1 MVTGRIGLGWGG
13 LALLL
18 LACGCRQA
26 DDRPADYN
34 YDVRPI
40 LADHCYS
47 CHGPDPESREAGVR
61 LHAQDGL
68 YAPLREDSTRK
79 VIVPGNAAASEL
91 VRRITHSDPQ
101 QRMPPPDAPH
111 ALTQA
116 EITTLTRWVN
126 EGAVWKPHWSH
137 IPPQLPALPDVSR
150 PSWVRNPIDRFVLA
164 RLEQERLKPS
174 PEADRRT
181 LIRRL
186 YLDLIG
192 LPPPVSEV
200 RAFAVDPDPDAY
212 EQLVD
217 RLLKSAHFGERM
229 AQHWLDLARY
239 ADTNGY
245 SIDGGRH
252 MWLWRDWVIDAFNA
266 NMPFD
271 EFVIEQMAGDLLPD
285 ATAIQRVATGFHR
298 NHMITHEG
306 GTIPEENLVNY
317 VADRVKTTSEVFLG
331 LTFACAQCHDHKYD
345 PITQRDYY
353 RFFAFFNSVPERGLD
368 GDGGVNAVPAMAAV
382 TPLATQSEIRRIHAS
397 LDSLRALQQ
406 QTHPAESDWRQ
417 AERTELALLG
427 KDLQL
432 FTMPALKVTTPN
444 SGFTG
449 NTLPDGSVAIDRPGW
464 LAAYNVLHRVPE
476 DVSGLITGLRLVF
489 YPEGES
495 GVLGHGNEPLK
506 ASFAITSV
514 HVQAGALP
522 ADQVDYH
529 NAATIDRVTASH
541 SHPDYPPEQIL
552 DDRRF
557 SGWSPGAVRSRPTHL
572 TLTFQTPLDASELS
586 YMTVMVNFGM
596 GQSMVARQWKAFAM
610 TGHDDHAAYSDTVQR
625 ALTGELINEQLLR
638 DTFYRRSEAA
648 APIRHAVANLE
659 ERLLVLTEA
668 HPTMVMAASE
678 AARPTHI
685 LYRGQYDQPLTPV
698 ESGVPGWMPQLPD
711 SAGRLDLAHW
721 LMDPSH
727 PLTHRV
733 TVNRF
738 WQLLF
743 GRGLV
748 STPADFGARG
758 ALPSHPDLL
767 DWLAV
772 TFAESGFDTKALLKT
787 IVMSATYRQLS
798 HASGV
803 LQQRD
808 PHNTLLAR
816 GPRFRLQAEFIRDQ
830 ALAVSGL
837 LVRRLGG
844 PSVHPY
850 QPPGLWKEVSHYG
863 STPATAQSF
872 AQDHGEKLYRRSL
885 YTYWKR
891 TAPPPGM
898 MIFDSPTREVCTIT
912 RELTNTPLQALV
924 LLNDPQFVEAG
935 RAFATFLLDEVPQE
949 ERITYAFEAATGRLP
964 DAEDV
969 KLLQARLDEELRVF
983 TKDPSRAKALLSVG
997 ESPVSTRHDVAAQA
1011 AWTLVASALLNLSE
1025 TITRS

>member
-1 MVTGRIGLGWGG
+1 MVIRRIGFGCGG
-13 LALLL
+13 LAVLLL
-18 LACGCRQA
+18 FGGCRQMA
-26 DDRPADYN
+26 DRPVDYN

-47 CHGPDPESREAGVR
+47 CHGPDPESRQADVQ
-61 LHAQDGL
+61 LHTQDGL
-68 YAPLREDSTRK
+68 YAPLRDDTSRK
-79 VIVPGNAAASEL
+79 VIVPGNASTSEL
-91 VRRITHSDPQ
+91 VRRITHSDPL
-101 QRMPPPDAPH
+101 QRMPPPEAPH
-111 ALTQA
+111 ALTPE

-137 IPPQLPALPDVSR
+137 IPAQLPALPDVSR

-164 RLEQERLKPS
+164 RLDQEQLKPS
-174 PEADRRT
+174 PEAHRRT

-200 RAFAVDPDPDAY
+200 RDFAAASDPDAY

-266 NMPFD
+266 NKPFD

-285 ATAIQRVATGFHR
+285 ATEIQRIATGFHR

-345 PITQRDYY
+345 PISQRDYY

-368 GDGGVNAVPAMAAV
+368 GDGGINAVPAIEAV
-382 TPLATQSEIRRIHAS
+382 TPLATKSEIRRIRAG
-397 LDSLRALQQ
+397 LDSLQELQQ
-406 QTHPAESDWRQ
+406 QPHPAESDWRQ
-417 AERTELALLG
+417 TERADLALLG
-427 KDLQL
+427 KDLRL
-432 FTMPALKVTTPN
+432 YPLPALKVTTPN

-449 NTLPDGSVAIDRPGW
+449 NTLSDGTVAIDRPGW
-464 LAAYNVLHRVPE
+464 LAAYNVLHRMPE
-476 DVSGLITGLRLVF
+476 DISGLITGLRLVF
-489 YPEGES
+489 YPDDES
-495 GVLGHGNEPLK
+495 GELGYGNDLLPG
-506 ASFAITSV
+506 SFAITSV
-514 HVQAGALP
+514 HVQAGGLP

-529 NAATIDRVTASH
+529 NAAAVAQVTASH
-541 SHPDYPPEQIL
+541 FHPDYPPEQIL
-552 DDRRF
+552 DDRRQ
-557 SGWSPGAVRSRPTHL
+557 SGWSPGTVRSRPTHL
-572 TLTFQTPLDASELS
+572 TLTFQTPLDASEVS
-586 YMTVMVNFGM
+586 YVTVMVNFGM

-610 TGHDDHAAYSDTVQR
+610 TGHDDRAVYSDAVHR
-625 ALTGELINEQLLR
+625 ALTGELVDDQLLR
-638 DTFYRRSEAA
+638 DTFYQRSEAA
-648 APIRHAVANLE
+648 APIRHAIANLE
-659 ERLLVLTEA
+659 ERLSVLTETY
-668 HPTMVMAASE
+668 PTMVMAPSE
-678 AARPTHI
+678 DPRPTHI
-685 LYRGQYDQPLTPV
+685 LYRGQYDQPLTSV
-698 ESGVPGWMPQLPD
+698 EPGVPVWMPQLPD
-711 SAGRLDLAHW
+711 SAGRLALAHW

-767 DWLAV
+767 DWLAF
-772 TFAESGFDTKALLKT
+772 TFAQSGFDTKALLKT
-787 IVMSATYRQLS
+787 IVMSATYRQQS
-798 HASGV
+798 RSSGA

-808 PHNTLLAR
+808 PHNALLAR

-830 ALAVSGL
+830 ALAISGL
-837 LVRRLGG
+837 LVRHLGG

-924 LLNDPQFVEAG
+924 LLNDPQFVEAS
-935 RAFATFLLDEVPQE
+935 RAFAMFLLDEVPHK
-949 ERITYAFEAATGRLP
+949 ERISYAFEAATGRLP

-969 KLLQARLDEELRVF
+969 QRLQARLEEELQVF
-983 TKDPSRAKALLSVG
+983 TRDPSRAKALLSVG
-997 ESPVSTRHDVAAQA
+997 ESPVSTRHDIAAQA